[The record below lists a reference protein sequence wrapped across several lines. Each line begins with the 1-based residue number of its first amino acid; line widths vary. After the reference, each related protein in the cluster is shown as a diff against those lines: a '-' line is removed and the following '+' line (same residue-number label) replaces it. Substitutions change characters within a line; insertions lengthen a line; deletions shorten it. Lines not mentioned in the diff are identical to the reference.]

1 MTLDI
6 YDMRGERIRRFSVPG
21 PGTSFDIAW
30 DLTNDDGETV
40 KNGPC
45 LIVVV
50 VETASGKTVDK
61 AFIAVVR

>member
-1 MTLDI
+1 
-6 YDMRGERIRRFSVPG
+6 VPG

-45 LIVVV
+45 LVVITI
-50 VETASGKTVDK
+50 EHSGGRTVDK